1 MGFRRLSARQIGRE
15 DKHGRRLRTSTIRI
29 PRGVSPNTGI
39 AVFQKAFFFEK
50 KERHGMKGGLS
61 MNDQSKELYQKKMEA
76 KLDEWNAR
84 IDEMKAK
91 AQQADAEARIEIM
104 DQVEALRQ
112 NRDSFREKLD
122 ALKETGGDAW
132 KDIQAGLDNAYS
144 EMKTSLERAMG
155 RFGSPD

>member
-1 MGFRRLSARQIGRE
+1 
-15 DKHGRRLRTSTIRI
+15 
-29 PRGVSPNTGI
+29 
-39 AVFQKAFFFEK
+39 
-50 KERHGMKGGLS
+50 MKGGGS

-84 IDEMKAK
+84 IDELKAK

-112 NRDSFREKLD
+112 NRDSFREKLE

-132 KDIQAGLDNAYS
+132 KDIQTGLDNAYS
-144 EMKTSLERAMG
+144 QMKASIERAMG

>member
-1 MGFRRLSARQIGRE
+1 
-15 DKHGRRLRTSTIRI
+15 
-29 PRGVSPNTGI
+29 
-39 AVFQKAFFFEK
+39 
-50 KERHGMKGGLS
+50 

-84 IDEMKAK
+84 LDEMKAK

-112 NRDSFREKLD
+112 NRDSFREKLE

-132 KDIQAGLDNAYS
+132 KDIQVGLDNAYS
-144 EMKTSLERAMG
+144 EMKTSLERAMA